1 MTAVFDYRAARGGA
15 TPFGP
20 PLRYAQLRD
29 EQPISQITLWD
40 GSKAWFLTR
49 QQDVRA
55 ALADERI
62 SADNSRP
69 GFPLVSPGSE
79 ELTAHNPTIV
89 RMDPPEHSRQRAMV
103 TGDYTHKAVSRIR
116 PQIQQVVDRLVDS
129 MVAKH
134 PPADL
139 VVEFAQPLAAE
150 VTCMSLGIPFPGQDF
165 FRRVSSTIPNHY
177 AGQDKLDAANDEL
190 TQFLTDLVEHKAGQ
204 PGDDL
209 LSRLVAERSGEL
221 TRDEIIAMARLL
233 LVGNYDPAATAIAM
247 GIAALF
253 FHPEQLAALRHD
265 PSLISNGLDELLRY
279 MTIHHTGLPRV
290 AVEDTE
296 IGGQSIKAGEAV
308 LCYLPAA
315 NFDPEWFESPETLD
329 LRRGSSG
336 NVSLGYGIHRCL
348 GQHLAKLEME
358 VAIDTLIRRIPNLRL
373 AVELDEVR
381 FSQETALYGVSE
393 LPVSW

>member
-1 MTAVFDYRAARGGA
+1 MALVFDYRAERGGA
-15 TPFGP
+15 TPFDP
-20 PLRYAQLRD
+20 PLRYEQLRD
-29 EQPISQITLWD
+29 QPVSQITLWD

-49 QQDVRA
+49 QRDVRD

-103 TGDYTHKAVSRIR
+103 NGDYTRKSVGRLR
-116 PQIQQVVDRLVDS
+116 EQIQEIADRLADR
-129 MVAKH
+129 MLTKD

-150 VTCMSLGIPFPGQDF
+150 VTCMTLGIPFPGQDF

-177 AGQDKLDAANDEL
+177 SGQDKLDAANDEL
-190 TQFLTDLVEHKAGQ
+190 TQFLTDLIERKASR

-209 LSRLVAERSGEL
+209 LSRLVVERSGEL
-221 TRDEIIAMARLL
+221 ARDDVIAMARLL
-233 LVGNYDPAATAIAM
+233 LVGNYDPTATAIAM

-253 FHPEQLAALRHD
+253 FHPEQLAALRAD
-265 PSLISNGLDELLRY
+265 PSLIADGADELLRY

-296 IGGQSIKAGEAV
+296 IGGQPIKAGEAV

-315 NFDPEWFESPETLD
+315 NFDPEWFESPKTLD
-329 LRRGSSG
+329 LRRGTGG

-348 GQHLAKLEME
+348 GQHLAKLEIE
-358 VAIDTLIRRIPNLRL
+358 VAISTLNRRIPAMRL
-373 AVELDEVR
+373 AVGLGEVR
-381 FSQETALYGVSE
+381 FSQATALYCVDE